1 MKNTIKQFLN
11 FRIVI
16 ASVVVCLITAG
27 VTYVTTKK
35 NEMRLLRKET
45 QERLAILSRF
55 QSFRLES
62 YGIHA
67 RLLSENPL
75 VSEFCNHP
83 DKVET
88 MNEYLSG
95 FSVSAG
101 ASLAYIL
108 NEDGLTIASSN
119 YKSPKS
125 LMGKNY
131 SFRGYYKKAIKG
143 QPNTFV
149 AVGTPSKILGYYNA
163 YPIRHGANI
172 IGVAVVKYDLLSLLP
187 PNIGFNEV
195 VFISDTNNVI
205 FDATDSR
212 YMLHTMGKLPEETM
226 RQIKDSQQYLSEPLP
241 PLPIIKTITED
252 NATIVT
258 LHWTSS
264 KENKYNEV
272 QYLMEEVLSNKG
284 DWHIYMLVTLSQI
297 NQKIKVNILS
307 AVSTVSVIFLIGILL
322 SFMALDIKRRKEYEQ
337 SITAAN
343 EELERVVNARTMEL
357 QEKIGQLLSLE
368 QTLQENERKYRQ
380 LVELSMEGI
389 WAVDND
395 GITTFVNHAIADML
409 GYTVDEML
417 GVNFLEFM
425 DDEGKIKAM
434 ETVKSQAVTGHSDRL
449 ETTFLH
455 KNGKIV
461 YAIVAATALMDDDRN
476 PTGSFAVIS
485 DITKRREA
493 ETQLKQSLSD
503 LERTYNDLKRSQ
515 QHLIQ
520 SEKMAA
526 LGGMVAGV
534 AHEIN
539 TPVGIAYTLSS
550 NIVKKSETIVA
561 AFNDKSLNK
570 SQLEDYITEVE
581 QNGQLIFRNLQRT
594 ADLIKSFKMV
604 AADQV
609 TQERR
614 TFKIK
619 GYLEEILLTLQPKL
633 KHCQLNIEITCSED
647 LTVDSYPGA
656 FAQIITNLL
665 LNSLIHAY
673 APCDKGDISI
683 KVVAKETEITV
694 EYRDDGKGISQ
705 ENLNRIFDP
714 FFTTRRGTG
723 GTGLGLHIVFNIVT
737 QTLGGRIDCK
747 STEGE
752 GATFVINFP
761 ISKEKQHD

>member
-1 MKNTIKQFLN
+1 MKNTIKQFFNL
-11 FRIVI
+11 RIVI
-16 ASVVVCLITAG
+16 AFVAVCLITVVVA
-27 VTYVTTKK
+27 YVTTKK
-35 NEMRLLRKET
+35 NETRLLRKEM
-45 QERLAILSRF
+45 QERLAILNRF
-55 QSFRLES
+55 QSFKLES
-62 YGIHA
+62 YAIPA
-67 RLLSENPL
+67 KTLSENPII
-75 VSEFCNHP
+75 VEFCNHIYNV
-83 DKVET
+83 DA
-88 MNEYLSG
+88 MNEYLSE
-95 FSVSAG
+95 FSVSAE
-101 ASLAYIL
+101 ASLVFIL
-108 NEDGLTIASSN
+108 NSDGITIASSN

-125 LMGKNY
+125 LMGVDY
-131 SFRGYYKKAIKG
+131 SFREYYKKAIKG

-149 AVGTPSKILGYYNA
+149 AQGTRTKLLGYYNA
-163 YPIRHGANI
+163 YPIRHGADV

-187 PNIGFNEV
+187 PDIGVNEI

-205 FDATDSR
+205 FDATDNR
-212 YMLHTMGKLPEETM
+212 YMLHTMGKLPEKTM
-226 RQIKDSQQYLSEPLP
+226 KQLKDSKQYLSEPLP
-241 PLPIIKTITED
+241 PLPVIKTIVED
-252 NATIVT
+252 NATIIT
-258 LHWTSS
+258 LHWNGS
-264 KENKYNEV
+264 NKHDDV
-272 QYLMEEVLSNKG
+272 QYLMEDVLSTRG
-284 DWHIYMLVTLSQI
+284 DWHIYMLVTLSKI
-297 NQKIKVNILS
+297 NPTIIFNIS
-307 AVSTVSVIFLIGILL
+307 AAVSLVSVIFLIVMLL
-322 SFMALDIKRRKEYEQ
+322 SLMALDIKRRKEYEQ

-343 EELERVVNARTMEL
+343 NALERMVNERTLQL
-357 QEKIGQLLSLE
+357 QEKIGQLLSME
-368 QTLQENERKYRQ
+368 QTLHEKERKYRQ

-409 GYTVDEML
+409 GYTMDEML

-425 DDEGKIKAM
+425 DDEGKIKAI

-455 KNGKIV
+455 KSGKIV
-461 YAIVAATALMDDDRN
+461 YAVVAATALIDDNRN

-485 DITKRREA
+485 DITKRRET
-493 ETQLKQSLSD
+493 ETQLKQSMSD
-503 LERTYNDLKRSQ
+503 LERAYNDLKRSQ

-520 SEKMAA
+520 SEKMAS

-614 TFKIK
+614 TFRIK
-619 GYLEEILLTLQPKL
+619 EYLEEILLTLHPKL

-694 EYRDDGKGISQ
+694 EYKDDGKGISQ

-752 GATFVINFP
+752 GATFIIEFP
-761 ISKEKQHD
+761 TIREKQHD